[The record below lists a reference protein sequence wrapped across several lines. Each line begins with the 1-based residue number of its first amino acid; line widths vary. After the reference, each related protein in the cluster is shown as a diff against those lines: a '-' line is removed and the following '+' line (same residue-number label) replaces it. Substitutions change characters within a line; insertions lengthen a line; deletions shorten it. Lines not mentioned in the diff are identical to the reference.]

1 MTCMITCSRCQME
14 FDFDADGSGAI
25 YTIHFREIPL
35 CDNCIDRIVIEQLE
49 REEEELCAVFH
60 IWSQYEE

>member
-14 FDFDADGSGAI
+14 FDFDEEGSGAI

-35 CDNCIDRIVIEQLE
+35 CDNCIDRIVIEHLE
-49 REEEELCAVFH
+49 REKEEEEV
-60 IWSQYEE
+60 